1 MTAADLYLI
10 FMRATQGAAKCES
23 GAMCSFAELPQ
34 VARDGW
40 EAVAEHVR
48 TQPAEHTAWLRYVRI
63 DGRDESRIVVCDS
76 DEPKAFKVYRRGA
89 K

>member
-10 FMRATQGAAKCES
+10 FMRATSTAEPLA
-23 GAMCSFAELPQ
+23 FAELPQ

-48 TQPAEHTAWLRYVRI
+48 TQPAEHTAWLRYVHI

-76 DEPKAFKVYRRGA
+76 DAPKAFKVYRRGA